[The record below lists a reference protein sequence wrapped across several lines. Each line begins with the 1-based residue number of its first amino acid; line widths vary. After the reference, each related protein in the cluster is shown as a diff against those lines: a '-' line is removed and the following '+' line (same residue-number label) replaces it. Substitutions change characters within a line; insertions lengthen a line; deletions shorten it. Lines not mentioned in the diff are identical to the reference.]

1 MITRLEIDNYK
12 CIQHE
17 ELDIKPLTI
26 ITGLN
31 STGKS
36 TLIQSVLLP
45 EQMISNTNL
54 GLSVNF
60 DMIKCRYSNQDTINI
75 RVFWDGDEFKTYKA
89 TKESSEVTTY
99 DSFSNV
105 GIEDGVYYLS
115 ANRIGA
121 EDVVRLANTHS
132 VGPRGENI
140 FGLFELEK
148 SNPVDEPLR
157 RYKESYTLQYQLDNW
172 LTYILGI
179 NLRLSTE
186 KINEETLTVKYE
198 SDRLQN
204 ITPRNLGAGVSYL
217 VKVLILCLRAK
228 RGNVLLI
235 ENPEIHLHPSAQ
247 AKLGEFLAFM
257 ANAGIQL
264 IIETHCEHLIN
275 RIQYAIYKKAIGHDK
290 VLLLYKA
297 GITDKFQQI
306 PFNADGKFAIMFPD
320 GFFDAT
326 LDELIEM
333 E

>member
-17 ELDIKPLTI
+17 ELDMKPLTI
-26 ITGLN
+26 VTGLN

-45 EQMISNTNL
+45 EQMISNINL
-54 GLSVNF
+54 GLSTNF

-75 RVFWDGDEFKTYKA
+75 RVFWEGDLFKTYKA
-89 TKESSEVTTY
+89 TKETGEVTTCG
-99 DSFSNV
+99 SFPNV
-105 GIEDGVYYLS
+105 GLENGMYYLS

-121 EDVVRLANTHS
+121 EDVVRLNNTHT

-140 FGLFELEK
+140 LGLFELEK
-148 SNPVDEPLR
+148 SSPVEEPLR
-157 RYKESYTLQYQLDNW
+157 RYKESYTLQYQVDNW

-198 SDRLQN
+198 SDHLPN

-228 RGNVLLI
+228 RGKALLI

-247 AKLGEFLAFM
+247 AKLGEFLAFI

-275 RIQYAIYKKAIGHDK
+275 RVQYAIYKNEVGHDK

-297 GITDKFQQI
+297 GITDKFQQVS
-306 PFNADGKFAIMFPD
+306 FNVDGKFAVRFPD